1 MNTIKLGSTCVDKA
15 TGYTG
20 VAVSK
25 VEMLNGNVQYA
36 IIPKAKPGS
45 GDYPAGI
52 NLDGD
57 QLSVVDAGISDDAKP
72 EVKTDL
78 KVGEKVKDV
87 ITGMSGIIIHKTTF
101 FNGCVYFTV
110 AVKDAKKD
118 PADLFLSVERLE
130 RVSSGILAKLTK
142 TKASKPTGG
151 PSVPMRRAC

>member
-1 MNTIKLGSTCVDKA
+1 MNTIKLGSTCIDKA

-25 VEMLNGNVQYA
+25 VELLNGNVQYA
-36 IIPKAKPGS
+36 IVPKAKPDS

-57 QLSVVDAGISDDAKP
+57 QLSVVDEGISADAKP
-72 EVKTDL
+72 AAKTDL
-78 KVGEKVKDV
+78 QVGEKVKDL

-110 AVKDAKKD
+110 SVKDTKKD
-118 PADLFLSVERLE
+118 PAELFLSVERLE
-130 RVSSGILAKLTK
+130 RVSSGILPKLTK
-142 TKASKPTGG
+142 AKKPTGG

>member
-25 VEMLNGNVQYA
+25 VELLNGNVQYA
-36 IIPKAKPGS
+36 IVPKANPDS

-57 QLSVVDAGISDDAKP
+57 QLSVVDEGISADAKP
-72 EVKTDL
+72 AAKTDL
-78 KVGEKVKDV
+78 QVGEKVKDL
-87 ITGMSGIIIHKTTF
+87 ITGMSGIIIRKTTF

-110 AVKDAKKD
+110 SVKDTKKD
-118 PADLFLSVERLE
+118 PAELFHSVERLE
-130 RVSSGILAKLTK
+130 RVSSGILPKLTK
-142 TKASKPTGG
+142 AKKPTGG